1 VGLRRSWLPA
11 ILFCALAAGFGPAA
25 LANDRSQPAPTD
37 TATPAAVPSDMPSAV
52 PTSVPSAMP
61 PGTMTPMATP
71 KPGAALFDG
80 NWHTTLVPYIWA
92 PNINGTLKFALPN
105 SATTVAK
112 YVNIKAG
119 PNDYL
124 SSLNFAIMVTAEVR
138 KGNWSLLGD
147 YINLNLSTT
156 TGSVASISGPHGN
169 LQIPTTLNTASRL
182 TGTLWLLAPNYTL
195 AHGSAGS
202 VDILAGVR
210 ALDSTASATWA
221 FTAGKNDFIS
231 RSGSVSQGVSLT
243 DFVGGVRG
251 TVYLGTARWYVP
263 YYADFGWGNNNSTW
277 RGQIAIA
284 MAAKHGQ
291 AIFLGYR
298 TIQYNMTNNNV
309 LQTVRFSGPGIGY
322 GFQI

>member
-1 VGLRRSWLPA
+1 VNSPNSQLHNVGHRRSWLPA
-11 ILFCALAAGFGPAA
+11 ILFCALAAGFGRAA
-25 LANDRSQPAPTD
+25 LANDARPQPAPTD
-37 TATPAAVPSDMPSAV
+37 AATPAAVPSDIPSAA
-52 PTSVPSAMP
+52 PTAMPSAMP

-80 NWHTTLVPYIWA
+80 NWHTTLVPYVWV

-124 SSLNFAIMVTAEVR
+124 ASLNFAIMLTAEVR
-138 KGNWSLLGD
+138 KGRWSLLGD

-169 LQIPTTLNTASRL
+169 VTIPTTLNTATRL

-202 VDILAGVR
+202 IDVLAGVR
-210 ALDSTASATWA
+210 ALDSTASATWD

-231 RSGSVSQGVSLT
+231 RSGSVLPRLPHDPVQHDEQQRAADRPLLRPRHRVRLPDLAVRRCPVSRVPCGGSRKRDEISHGNSCDGTPMT
-243 DFVGGVRG
+243 DGRP
-251 TVYLGTARWYVP
+251 R
-263 YYADFGWGNNNSTW
+263 
-277 RGQIAIA
+277 
-284 MAAKHGQ
+284 
-291 AIFLGYR
+291 
-298 TIQYNMTNNNV
+298 
-309 LQTVRFSGPGIGY
+309 
-322 GFQI
+322 